1 MWYNIFKKGS
11 DFLKYY
17 TIHNFSKIVGKNPQ
31 TLRNWDK
38 NWHLKPHHTG
48 KNGYRYYSEDQVKEV
63 LNIKIVKTKN
73 IIGYCRVSSNKQKDD
88 LERQIENMQMYLTAK
103 GE

>member
-17 TIHNFSKIVGKNPQ
+17 TIHKFSKIVGKNPQ

-38 NWHLKPHHTG
+38 SGHLKPRFILTMW
-48 KNGYRYYSEDQVKEV
+48 YV
-63 LNIKIVKTKN
+63 NI
-73 IIGYCRVSSNKQKDD
+73 
-88 LERQIENMQMYLTAK
+88 
-103 GE
+103 